1 MPDIS
6 MNEQPFEVHDPD
18 ILAQARGVLNAC
30 QSGKAMHLWRAQ
42 GMPVEVV
49 HG

>member
-1 MPDIS
+1 MLDTS
-6 MNEQPFEVHDPD
+6 MSDPPFEVHDPD
-18 ILAQARGVLNAC
+18 ILAQARGVINAC
-30 QSGKAMHLWRAQ
+30 QSEKAMHLWRAQ